1 MNEIMPKDTDEEIE
15 SGIVRTDK
23 KLNNKYRLED
33 LKSMGRYSTSAKP
46 ITQTEVSSRRCYIT
60 HTKHP
65 LTFREAR
72 FIDEYMA
79 TGDKVLA
86 VEKAGFT
93 VKRKSSKANEL
104 LKKDY
109 IADEIAYRTEIYASE
124 LIADRNE
131 ILEYLTAVMRGEVK
145 DQFGLDAPLAER
157 TSAAKELKKI
167 FIDDVEK
174 GKSAQAQQVI
184 VNIDMSRD
192 EEPETVVDIQQLSD

>member
-1 MNEIMPKDTDEEIE
+1 MNDVMPKYTDEEIE
-15 SGIVRTDK
+15 AGIMRTDK
-23 KLNNKYRLED
+23 KLNNTYTLQK
-33 LKSMGRYSTSAKP
+33 MGRYSSSAKP
-46 ITQTEVSSRRCYIT
+46 ITQTETYRRAYVT
-60 HTKHP
+60 HDKHP
-65 LTFREAR
+65 LTYREAR

-79 TGDKVLA
+79 SGDKVLA

-93 VKRKSSKANEL
+93 VKYKSNKANEL

-131 ILEYLTAVMRGEVK
+131 VLEYLTAVMRGEVK

-157 TSAAKELKKI
+157 TAAAKELKKV

-174 GKSAQAQQVI
+174 GKNAQAQQVI

-192 EEPETVVDIQQLSD
+192 DEEPDTVVDIQQLSD

>member
-1 MNEIMPKDTDEEIE
+1 MNDVMPKYTDEEIE
-15 SGIVRTDK
+15 SGIMRTDK
-23 KLNNKYRLED
+23 KLNNKYDLAD
-33 LKSMGRYSTSAKP
+33 LKKMGKYSTSAKP
-46 ITQTEVSSRRCYIT
+46 ITQTETYRRAYVT

-79 TGDKVLA
+79 TGDKKLA
-86 VEKAGFT
+86 AERAGFT
-93 VKRKSSKANEL
+93 VKDLASKGSAL
-104 LKKDY
+104 LRKDY
-109 IADEIAYRTEIYASE
+109 ISEEIAYRTEIYASE
-124 LIADRNE
+124 LVADRNE
-131 ILEYLTAVMRGEVK
+131 VLEYLTAVMRGEVK

-174 GKSAQAQQVI
+174 GKQTQAQQVV

-192 EEPETVVDIQQLSD
+192 ADPETVVDIQQLSD

>member
-1 MNEIMPKDTDEEIE
+1 MPKYTDEEIE
-15 SGIVRTDK
+15 AGIMRTDK
-23 KLNNKYRLED
+23 KLNSTYTLQK
-33 LKSMGRYSTSAKP
+33 MGRYSSSAKP
-46 ITQTEVSSRRCYIT
+46 ITQTETYRRAYVT
-60 HTKHP
+60 HDKHP
-65 LTFREAR
+65 LTYREAR

-79 TGDKVLA
+79 SGDKVLA

-93 VKRKSSKANEL
+93 VKYKSNKANEL

-124 LIADRNE
+124 LIADRTE
-131 ILEYLTAVMRGEVK
+131 VLEYLTAVMRGEVK

-157 TSAAKELKKI
+157 TAAAKELKKV

-174 GKSAQAQQVI
+174 GKNAQAQQVI

-192 EEPETVVDIQQLSD
+192 DEEPDTVVDIQQLSD